1 MTQIAALMTR
11 DPVTVGPLDT
21 LQRAAQLMAEFNV
34 GSLPVCR
41 DELLLGLVT
50 DRDITVRAVA
60 AGLDPATTTVGEVM
74 SEAPLLTCAQDAE
87 ISEALLDMAR
97 QQVRRL
103 PVVDAARRLV
113 GIVSLGD
120 FAARRPQ
127 GVQQALQ
134 SISLPA
140 QPDRDGVIA

>member
-11 DPVTVGPLDT
+11 DPVTVTPLET
-21 LQRAAQLMAEFNV
+21 LQRAAQLMEEFNV
-34 GSLPVCR
+34 GSLPVCQG
-41 DELLLGLVT
+41 EALLGMVT

-60 AGLDPATTTVGEVM
+60 AALDPATTTVGEVM
-74 SEAPLLTCAQDAE
+74 STDVSTCTPDDDLGDTLLE
-87 ISEALLDMAR
+87 MAR
-97 QQVRRL
+97 LQVRRL
-103 PVVDAARRLV
+103 PVIDSAKRLV

-134 SISLPA
+134 SISMPA
-140 QPDRDGVIA
+140 TPDRDGVIA